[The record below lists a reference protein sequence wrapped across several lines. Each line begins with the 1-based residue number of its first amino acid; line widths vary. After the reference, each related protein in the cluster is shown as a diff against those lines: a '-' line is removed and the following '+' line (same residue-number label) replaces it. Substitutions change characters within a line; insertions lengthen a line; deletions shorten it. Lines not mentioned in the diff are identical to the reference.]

1 MLFNISKQ
9 RVDAYS
15 EQNECTS
22 LLFSFL
28 IRNLPDGDENCSKSI
43 ILSEILTLFYQI
55 IDSSY
60 NL

>member
-28 IRNLPDGDENCSKSI
+28 IHNLPDGDENCSKSI